1 MKVPFYLHHLGDAE
15 KHAIV
20 EALGDPIL
28 STGAR
33 VKDFEERFARFVGA
47 PHALGVTHCTA
58 ALHAC
63 LLAAGIG
70 EGDEV
75 IVPPLTFIATANA
88 VLHCGGKPVFA
99 DVDRDT
105 GNLSPDAV
113 AAAITPRTRAIIPVH
128 LYGTPAE
135 HDAFAALARQHNLTL
150 IYDAAHC
157 VEGQY
162 RGRRIGELGD
172 FTCYSFYATKN
183 LTCGEGGAITLKDE
197 ATLERLRRL
206 TLHGMT
212 SGGAS
217 RFQGAYKHW
226 DMVELGWKYNL
237 PNVLAALLIPQL
249 ERLPGLLEQR
259 EAICR
264 QYEEAFAGLGYLRT
278 LKVPAHVRSA
288 RHLFTVVFDPAVRD
302 EAIRQLNA
310 AGIGITVNYRP
321 VHLTQYY
328 REALGYREG
337 MYPHAEAIGGG
348 TVSLPL
354 YPRMSPEQV
363 QTVISA
369 VRALRL

>member
-15 KHAIV
+15 KAAVV

-33 VKDFEERFARFVGA
+33 VRDFEEKFAAHVGA

-99 DVDRDT
+99 DVDPET
-105 GNLSPDAV
+105 GNLSPEAA

-135 HDAFAALARQHNLTL
+135 HDGFAALAKAHGLTL

-157 VEGQY
+157 VEGLY
-162 RGRRIGELGD
+162 RGRKIGELGD

-183 LTCGEGGAITLKDE
+183 LTCGEGGAITLKDP
-197 ATLERLRRL
+197 AMNDRLRRL

-237 PNVLAALLIPQL
+237 PNILAALLIPQL
-249 ERLPGLLEQR
+249 PRLAGLLEQR

-264 QYEEAFAGLGYLRT
+264 QYEEAFRDLPFLRT
-278 LKVPAHVRSA
+278 LKVPSHVRSA
-288 RHLFTVVFDPAVRD
+288 RHLFTVVFDPRVRD
-302 EAIRQLNA
+302 EAIRQINDA
-310 AGIGITVNYRP
+310 SVGVTVNYRP
-321 VHLTQYY
+321 VHLTEYY
-328 REALGYREG
+328 REAHGYRPG

-354 YPRMSPEQV
+354 YPAMPAEHV
-363 QTVISA
+363 QHVIATVRS
-369 VRALRL
+369 LKL